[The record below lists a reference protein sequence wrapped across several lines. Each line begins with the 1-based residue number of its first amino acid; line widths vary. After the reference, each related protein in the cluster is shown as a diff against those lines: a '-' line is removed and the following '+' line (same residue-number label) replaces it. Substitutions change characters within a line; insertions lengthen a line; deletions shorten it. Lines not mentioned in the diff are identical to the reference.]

1 MQVFVRGFN
10 SRLRIIKTKQE
21 IIMRETQA
29 IMNDKQAMEAHV
41 TSCCCIDQGISRIQ
55 CYFEKNAYSP
65 GEDAK
70 IFCILDTRES
80 KADVTEVTVKL
91 VNEITYTSKEGVKK
105 VFSDILFQRNFPGLQ
120 MGQQM

>member
-10 SRLRIIKTKQE
+10 SRLRIIRTKQE
-21 IIMRETQA
+21 IVVRETQA
-29 IMNDKQAMEAHV
+29 IKNDKQAMEAHV
-41 TSCCCIDQGISRIQ
+41 KSCCCIDQGTSRIQ
-55 CYFEKNAYSP
+55 CYFEKNSYSP

-80 KADVTEVTVKL
+80 QADVTEVTVKL

-105 VFSDILFQRNFPGLQ
+105 VFSDIIFQRNFPGL
-120 MGQQM
+120 